1 METPNPTCAF
11 QIDVLTG
18 VYDDDLLEVIEG
30 LELCLVISSSDSYV
44 ATAENS
50 LKICNHCLN
59 ILTKK

>member
-18 VYDDDLLEVIEG
+18 VYDDLLEVIEG

-50 LKICNHCLN
+50 LKICNHRLN